1 MTTLV
6 IVIVLVTLL
15 TDLLVIGVRLNA
27 GGQCHN
33 RKQTQKGAER
43 TETRQEPFLKNL
55 QNVSIPTVLLWY
67 QQPQNPSPAVGS
79 DGLRS
84 AKGLP
89 AAGGNHP
96 WACRP

>member
-6 IVIVLVTLL
+6 IVIVLVTVL
-15 TDLLVIGVRLNA
+15 TGLLVIGVGLN
-27 GGQCHN
+27 QCHN

-55 QNVSIPTVLLWY
+55 QNVSILTVLLWY
-67 QQPQNPSPAVGS
+67 QQRENPSPAVGI

-84 AKGLP
+84 AKGQP